1 MPTYEGLEQGTEI
14 RPGVMA
20 GPWEIEHCKHGRIY
34 RFRWVWPKGSTIESS
49 YPEIGGNGCRK
60 CREED

>member
-1 MPTYEGLEQGTEI
+1 MLNDEGLEQGTEI

-20 GPWEIEHCKHGRIY
+20 GPWEKDRCKHGRWY
-34 RFRWVWPKGSTIESS
+34 VFRWEWPVGSTIESS
-49 YPEIGGNGCRK
+49 EPNVGRNGCKK